1 LDLPP
6 LFYLPR
12 IRLIAN
18 YFPEPIV
25 EPIQFRTKTFR
36 SSITRPANTTTY
48 AANDVYSSATSTV
61 FVLGEALAS
70 DAPDDPADGSP
81 FRPASVV
88 PGSCL
93 NNFVLTLQNNA
104 ALSLSGRLSFFTV
117 NPATRVDN
125 DARSFTLA
133 EMRDSFIT
141 SVNIQESDWIINN
154 PGAGAAGIKSC
165 MKANI
170 DWPEQSP
177 AFSSTFDGRVYAIL
191 ILWNAYI
198 PVSEEVACLKATFTV
213 D

>member
-1 LDLPP
+1 M
-6 LFYLPR
+6 
-12 IRLIAN
+12 
-18 YFPEPIV
+18 

-36 SSITRPANTTTY
+36 SSITRPADTTTY

-61 FVLGEALAS
+61 FVLGETLANDS
-70 DAPDDPADGSP
+70 AEDPADGSP
-81 FRPASVV
+81 FRPGAVS

-93 NNFVLTLQNNA
+93 NNFVLSLQNNA

-125 DARSFTLA
+125 AARSFTLA

-141 SVNIQESDWIINN
+141 SVNIQESDWIITN
-154 PGAGAAGIKSC
+154 PGSGAAGIKTC
-165 MKANI
+165 VKANI

-177 AFSSTFDGRVYAIL
+177 AFSVTGFDGRVYAIL
-191 ILWNAYI
+191 ILGNAYI
-198 PVSEEVACLKATFTV
+198 PVDSEVACLKATFTV